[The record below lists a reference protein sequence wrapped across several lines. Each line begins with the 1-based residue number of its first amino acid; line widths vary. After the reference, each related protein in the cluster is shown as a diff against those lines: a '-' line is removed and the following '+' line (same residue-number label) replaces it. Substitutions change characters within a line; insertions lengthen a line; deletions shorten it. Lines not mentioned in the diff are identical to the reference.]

1 MASTIDTDLSPSAV
15 AVFFS
20 IALDSIFRFLCVPQW
35 RDYLPFAAGSRWLS
49 HALPSTSLSEA
60 LPILTTYADF
70 IEQNNGLNSY
80 WNFSSMYMFAKMPS
94 TSLGVVT
101 TNDAIVVL
109 LCLVFFMRRVK
120 GLLIPYFCSV
130 GRKLGRST
138 HGIDWEREN
147 DERIFKFGEYVFRFF
162 FHSAVSVYGLWYFLD
177 EPWWDPAQ
185 GGVKVTF
192 AGHPDHAIDVG
203 MIWYYL
209 LQCAYNVEAM
219 ISLIELSVDVRL
231 QGIYCSSDG
240 ILKLQSPIEIAWSPT
255 YRGDFPEMFV
265 HHVITNL
272 LVIGSS
278 HCRFT
283 RIGSMVFMVHD
294 ISDVPVDLSKLSNFM
309 KWKATTVV
317 SFVALLAT
325 WVLTR
330 LCILPFVIV
339 KGVFDH
345 DHEVKA
351 FHKIHHVMGLAIFKL
366 LLIGITTLHVCWFL
380 ILIRILYRLVMKG
393 ERHDLTEHK
402 QGEEQCGGVTK
413 NGHSVVAEEK
423 KVI

>member
-1 MASTIDTDLSPSAV
+1 MASTTDLSPV
-15 AVFFS
+15 AVFLS
-20 IALDSIFRFLCVPQW
+20 IALESIFRFLCIPQW
-35 RDYLPFAAGSRWLS
+35 RDYLPFSAGSRWFS
-49 HALPSTSLSEA
+49 HALPSTSFSEA
-60 LPILTTYADF
+60 FPILTTYADF
-70 IEQNNGLNSY
+70 IEQNNGLYSY
-80 WNFSSMYMFAKMPS
+80 WNFASMAKFAKMPS

-101 TNDAIVVL
+101 TNDSLVVL
-109 LCLVFFMRRVK
+109 LFLVFFMRKVK
-120 GLLIPYFCSV
+120 GVLIPYFCSI

-138 HGIDWEREN
+138 HGIEWEREN
-147 DERIFKFGEYVFRFF
+147 DERIIKFGEYVFRFF
-162 FHSAVSVYGLWYFLD
+162 FHSAVSVYGLWYFLG

-219 ISLIELSVDVRL
+219 ISLIELSVDFRM
-231 QGIYCSSDG
+231 QGIYSSSNG
-240 ILKLQSPIEIAWSPT
+240 KLQSSFKIAWSPT
-255 YRGDFPEMFV
+255 CRGDFSEMFV

-294 ISDVPVDLSKLSNFM
+294 VSDVPVDMSKLANFM
-309 KWKATTVV
+309 KWKTSTVV
-317 SFVALLAT
+317 AFVALLVT

-330 LCILPFVIV
+330 LYILPFVIV

-345 DHEVKA
+345 DHEVQS
-351 FHKIHHVMGLAIFKL
+351 FHIIHHVMALAIFKV
-366 LLIGITTLHVCWFL
+366 LLIGITILHVFWFL

-393 ERHDLTEHK
+393 ERHDLSEHK
-402 QGEEQCGGVTK
+402 QGEDQCGVTK
-413 NGHSVVAEEK
+413 NGRSAVAEKK
-423 KVI
+423 KVM